1 MKITAQFMM
10 DFESMQMMRVVW
22 KFLMYVPWSCV
33 SELFFL
39 VIQSY
44 RLKNTLGDWCR
55 THLSLHRG
63 PDNIC
68 NKVDSECA
76 YDSVVEA
83 KGHQNFCEDLLRWK
97 FSFVHLHIFS
107 PKSLNRDLFQ
117 ILGAYLATMYAT
129 LVAVLVLLET
139 SNRNYRIPPYWYCCV
154 YRLIEILPNLQ
165 LLNAIF

>member
-1 MKITAQFMM
+1 
-10 DFESMQMMRVVW
+10 MRVHYAYILRVKIPNVYALKLCEW
-22 KFLMYVPWSCV
+22 TIFSCDADCV
-33 SELFFL
+33 
-39 VIQSY
+39 
-44 RLKNTLGDWCR
+44 LKNTLGDWCR
-55 THLSLHRG
+55 THLSRHRG